1 MAYLSL
7 EIPPGVVKTGSQVV
21 SNGRWRD
28 ANLVRWHGGRMRPV
42 GGWYAE
48 TSVLVGA
55 PRSLVTWSTNAGQ
68 AQMFIGTNSRVYNWT
83 GGTAL
88 NEVSGSFTGGG
99 TLGPATMVTSGST
112 LTCATGGLDT
122 LLDPDVRFKI
132 TGGSNDGNVYTVAA
146 VASENSI
153 TIDETFA
160 TDETETITL
169 TYLWK
174 TGIVQGRANTGW
186 GAGVWNPTATV
197 VTTVTSTTNFTPG
210 ITSPLT
216 GNTTTSGEY
225 TTSEATLE
233 LQADLTLGGAN
244 FITGPVQINIPA
256 GGFYS
261 LFNVSAAS
269 GSLTHKGFR
278 IADSTYNDGDYNALY
293 VLSDT
298 ALIADGKIDDNSW
311 SSFTAESASIS
322 TSSLSNGWGRDQ
334 TGASILHSCG
344 RWHFDTY
351 GEDLLGV
358 FEQDGRL
365 IYWDASGGTYPLNGT
380 LVSNA
385 PTGNKGV
392 LSTQE
397 RMVMLYGA
405 GGNTRKIQWSDQEDY
420 STWAVSAT
428 GEAGSFELQTTG
440 DLQVALKVRDSII
453 AITDE
458 DAHEITYVGQ
468 PFIYGRRRLSDT
480 AGIVGPNAVAV
491 IEFAAY
497 WMGPGGF
504 FRYDG
509 GYVDPI
515 PCDVLDFVF
524 TDINTRIDRTKFS
537 QVASG
542 ENRKY
547 GEVWWFYATE
557 AGSGE
562 NDRYC
567 CYNYS
572 QKWWTVGT
580 LSRLSWDE
588 NNPWGSPFATG
599 SDYKLYRM
607 EQQRSSDADRV
618 SGVTDPGSDYGTNT
632 RTMSYGGANT
642 TDTMTV
648 YAETGD
654 IRVADGSKRIHAQ
667 QVITDTETGDTNAL
681 QLRFYSS
688 ETPDSSETDQG
699 SVALTSTG
707 YSDVR
712 FSGRYM
718 RYRVE
723 APFDQ
728 DFRVGEM
735 MLKAKTGGD
744 R

>member
-7 EIPPGVVKTGSQVV
+7 EIPPGVVKAGSQVE

-28 ANLVRWHGGRMRPV
+28 ANLMRWHGGRMRPV

-48 TSVLVGA
+48 TAALSGV
-55 PRSLVTWSTNAGQ
+55 PRSIITWSTNAGY
-68 AQMFIGTNSRVYNWT
+68 AQMFIGTNTRVYNWT
-83 GGTAL
+83 GGTGL
-88 NEVSGSFTGGG
+88 NECSDSLTGGS

-122 LLDPDVRFKI
+122 LLDPEVRFKI

-146 VASENSI
+146 IASENSI
-153 TIDETFA
+153 TIDESFA
-160 TDETETITL
+160 TNESASITL

-174 TGIVQGRANTGW
+174 IGPAQGRANTGW
-186 GAGVWNPTATV
+186 GAGVWNV
-197 VTTVTSTTNFTPG
+197 
-210 ITSPLT
+210 
-216 GNTTTSGEY
+216 
-225 TTSEATLE
+225 
-233 LQADLTLGGAN
+233 
-244 FITGPVQINIPA
+244 
-256 GGFYS
+256 
-261 LFNVSAAS
+261 
-269 GSLTHKGFR
+269 
-278 IADSTYNDGDYNALY
+278 GD
-293 VLSDT
+293 
-298 ALIADGKIDDNSW
+298 
-311 SSFTAESASIS
+311 
-322 TSSLSNGWGRDQ
+322 WGRDQ
-334 TGASILHSCG
+334 TGASILHNCG

-351 GEDLLGV
+351 GEDLLGC

-365 IYWDASGGTYPLNGT
+365 FYWDASGGSYPLNGA
-380 LVSNA
+380 LVTNA

-480 AGIVGPNAVAV
+480 AGIVGPDAVAV
-491 IEFAAY
+491 IEFAAF

-515 PCDVLDFVF
+515 SCDVLDYVY
-524 TDINTRIDRTKFS
+524 TDVSTKIDRTKFS
-537 QVASG
+537 QVAAG

-547 GEVWWFYATE
+547 GEIWWFYASE

-562 NDRYC
+562 NDRYIAF
-567 CYNYS
+567 NYKE
-572 QKWWTVGT
+572 QWWTVGT

-607 EQQRSSDADRV
+607 EQQRTSDADRLG
-618 SGVTDPGSDYGTNT
+618 GVTDPGSNYGTNT
-632 RTMSYGGANT
+632 RTMCFGGSNT

-654 IRVADGSKRIHAQ
+654 IRIADGSKRIHAQ
-667 QVITDTETGDTNAL
+667 QVITDSETGDTEGF
-681 QLRFYSS
+681 QMRFYSS
-688 ETPDSSETDQG
+688 ETPDSTETNQG

-712 FSGRYM
+712 FSGRYI

-735 MLKAKTGGD
+735 MLKAQTGGD

>member
-7 EIPPGVVKTGSQVV
+7 EIPPGVVKAGSQVE

-28 ANLVRWHGGRMRPV
+28 ANLMRWHGGRMRPV

-48 TSVLVGA
+48 TSALSGV
-55 PRSLVTWSTNAGQ
+55 PRSIITWSTNAGY
-68 AQMFIGTNSRVYNWT
+68 AQMFIGTNTRVYNWT
-83 GGTAL
+83 GGTGL
-88 NEVSGSFTGGG
+88 NECSDSLTGGS
-99 TLGPATMVTSGST
+99 TLGPATMVTSGTT

-122 LLDPDVRFKI
+122 LLDPQVRFKI
-132 TGGSNDGNVYTVAA
+132 TGGSNDGNVYTCAA

-160 TDETETITL
+160 TDESASITL

-174 TGIVQGRANTGW
+174 TGPSQGRANTGW
-186 GAGVWNPTATV
+186 GAGVWNV
-197 VTTVTSTTNFTPG
+197 
-210 ITSPLT
+210 
-216 GNTTTSGEY
+216 GE
-225 TTSEATLE
+225 
-233 LQADLTLGGAN
+233 
-244 FITGPVQINIPA
+244 
-256 GGFYS
+256 
-261 LFNVSAAS
+261 
-269 GSLTHKGFR
+269 
-278 IADSTYNDGDYNALY
+278 
-293 VLSDT
+293 
-298 ALIADGKIDDNSW
+298 
-311 SSFTAESASIS
+311 
-322 TSSLSNGWGRDQ
+322 WGRDQ
-334 TGASILHSCG
+334 TGSSILHNCG

-358 FEQDGRL
+358 FEQDGQL
-365 IYWDASGGTYPLNGT
+365 FYWDASGGSYPLNGA
-380 LVSNA
+380 LVTNA
-385 PTGNKGV
+385 PTENKGV

-480 AGIVGPNAVAV
+480 AGIVGPDAVAV

-497 WMGPGGF
+497 WMGAGGF

-515 PCDVLDFVF
+515 PCDALDYVF
-524 TDINTRIDRTKFS
+524 TDVSTKIDRTKFS
-537 QVASG
+537 QVAAG

-547 GEVWWFYATE
+547 GEIWWFYASA

-562 NDRYC
+562 NDRYIAF
-567 CYNYS
+567 NYKE
-572 QKWWTVGT
+572 QWWTVGT

-607 EQQRSSDADRV
+607 EQQRTSDADRLG
-618 SGVTDPGSDYGTNT
+618 GVTDPGSNYGTNT
-632 RTMSYGGANT
+632 RTMCFGGSNT

-667 QVITDTETGDTNAL
+667 QVITDSETGDTEGF
-681 QLRFYSS
+681 QMRFYSS
-688 ETPDSSETDQG
+688 ETPDSTETNQG

-712 FSGRYM
+712 FSGRYI

-735 MLKAKTGGD
+735 MLKAQTGGD